1 MTSKDGGDDR
11 MMTALIAAVELERN
25 TVMMDPVVDTNC
37 SWSTPDLIEKM
48 NYSLDVERSMSTRPV
63 YMERQPHM
71 TKRKRSILVRR
82 MKKVH
87 LKLELGRDVLGL
99 AVNLLDRYLSMKL
112 MSGNRSKGNLVGMTC
127 LLVASKFH
135 DTDQHEALGEYLCSP
150 AYPFTGDDIA
160 ETEMDILTTLD
171 YHICI
176 PTAHTF
182 LHLYN
187 EFNVINERITE
198 DSLFILDHILPY
210 YHLLDYLPSEVA
222 RGAIYIARAFD
233 DKHPWSLE
241 LEVVTGYKE
250 SDVIPVARGVY
261 HPLCR
266 EVNDPVALAEAA
278 VSLSGVAGV

>member
-1 MTSKDGGDDR
+1 
-11 MMTALIAAVELERN
+11 MMTALIAAVEVERN
-25 TVMMDPVVDTNC
+25 KVMMDPVVDTNC
-37 SWSTPDLIEKM
+37 LSTQDLIEKM
-48 NYSLDVERSMSTRPV
+48 NYSLDVERSVSTRPV

-71 TKRKRSILVRR
+71 AKRKRSILVRR

-87 LKLELGRDVLGL
+87 RKLELLGRDVLGL

-112 MSGNRSKGNLVGMTC
+112 MSDNRSKGNLVGMTC
-127 LLVASKFH
+127 LLVASKFN

-150 AYPFTGDDIA
+150 TYPFTGDDIA
-160 ETEMDILTTLD
+160 ETEMDILSTLD

-187 EFNVINERITE
+187 ESNVINERITE

-250 SDVIPVARGVY
+250 SDVMPVARGVY

>member
-1 MTSKDGGDDR
+1 
-11 MMTALIAAVELERN
+11 
-25 TVMMDPVVDTNC
+25 
-37 SWSTPDLIEKM
+37 
-48 NYSLDVERSMSTRPV
+48 
-63 YMERQPHM
+63 
-71 TKRKRSILVRR
+71 

-87 LKLELGRDVLGL
+87 RKLELLGRDVLGL

-112 MSGNRSKGNLVGMTC
+112 MSDNRSKGNLVGMTC
-127 LLVASKFH
+127 LLVASKFN

-150 AYPFTGDDIA
+150 TYPFTGDDIA
-160 ETEMDILTTLD
+160 ETEMDILSTLD

-187 EFNVINERITE
+187 ESNVINERITE

-222 RGAIYIARAFD
+222 CGAIYIARAIN

-241 LEVVTGYKE
+241 LKVVTGYKE
-250 SDVIPVARGVY
+250 SDAMPVARGVY